1 MKVYPIL
8 HRQWAFPCLVAKST
22 NVQTGKFDVGYSSLL
37 VAGNRYYR
45 MTGLITTSNIR
56 VTGDVVDH
64 N

>member
-22 NVQTGKFDVGYSSLL
+22 NVQTEKFDVGYSSLL
-37 VAGNRYYR
+37 VAGNRDY
-45 MTGLITTSNIR
+45 LITDLITPPNIR
-56 VTGDVVDH
+56 VEGDVVDH